1 MLTSHQIESLVASIE
16 PGLIAL
22 RRRIHE
28 HPELAFE
35 EHETARA
42 VSDYLSALDLPHR
55 TGVGK
60 TGVVAMIEGGG
71 AGPTVGVR
79 ADMDALPIEEASGVP
94 FASRVPGRMH
104 ACGHDV
110 HTVIALGV
118 AHVLAGARTTLPG
131 RVKLIFQPAEETL
144 SGAAAMIADGVLDD
158 PAMDAIIGF
167 HNSPRL
173 ETGLL
178 EYAEGTGH
186 ASSAAFDIVLRGR
199 TGHAAHPHVGIDAI
213 VGAAQLVTQLQT
225 IVSREIAPTLPAVVT
240 IGQIAGGTAR
250 NVIADRVT
258 IKGTARTRDALVEKH
273 VEEALRRMVAGV
285 AASLRLEYEIDWVRQ
300 TPVTR
305 YDPRVVARMVEAA
318 REVVGADKVVNISEL
333 TMGSED
339 FAWFAERVPAAHLRI
354 GSRIEGVDTAIHRAD
369 YQCNERAIGIG
380 VRAVTRVVLRLLE
393 RRACEVR

>member
-1 MLTSHQIESLVASIE
+1 MLTNLEIESLVARIE
-16 PGLIAL
+16 PDLIAL

-35 EHETARA
+35 EHETAHA
-42 VSDYLSALDLPHR
+42 VSDYLSALAIPHR

-60 TGVVAMIEGGG
+60 TGVVAVIDGGA

-79 ADMDALPIEEASGVP
+79 ADMDALPIGEASGVP

-110 HTVIALGV
+110 HTTIALGV
-118 AHVLAGARTTLPG
+118 AHLLAGARAALPG

-144 SGAAAMIADGVLDD
+144 AGAAAMIADGVLDD
-158 PAMDAIIGF
+158 PAMDAIVGF

-178 EYAEGTGH
+178 AYTEGIGH
-186 ASSAAFDIVLRGR
+186 ASAAAFDIVLKGR

-225 IVSREIAPTLPAVVT
+225 IVSREIAPTVPAVVT

-250 NVIADRVT
+250 NVIADRVI

-273 VEEALRRMVAGV
+273 VEEAIRRVVAGV
-285 AASLRLEYEIDWVRQ
+285 AAGARLEYEIDWVRQ
-300 TPVTR
+300 TPVTK
-305 YDPRVVARMVEAA
+305 YDSRVVARMVEAA
-318 REVVGADKVVNISEL
+318 REVVGADKVINLSEP

-380 VRAVTRVVLRLLE
+380 VRAVTRVVLSLLE
-393 RRACEVR
+393 QRLGN

>member
-1 MLTSHQIESLVASIE
+1 MLTNLEIESLVARIE
-16 PGLIAL
+16 PDLIAL

-35 EHETARA
+35 EHETAHA
-42 VSDYLSALDLPHR
+42 VSDYLSALAIPHR

-60 TGVVAMIEGGG
+60 TGVVAVIDGGA

-79 ADMDALPIEEASGVP
+79 ADMDALPIGEASGVP

-110 HTVIALGV
+110 HTTIALGV
-118 AHVLAGARTTLPG
+118 AHLLAGARAALPG

-144 SGAAAMIADGVLDD
+144 AGAAAMIADGVLDD
-158 PAMDAIIGF
+158 PAMDAIVGF

-178 EYAEGTGH
+178 AYTEGIGH
-186 ASSAAFDIVLRGR
+186 ASAAAFDIVLKGR

-225 IVSREIAPTLPAVVT
+225 IVSREIAPTVPAVVT

-250 NVIADRVT
+250 NVIADRVI

-273 VEEALRRMVAGV
+273 VEEAIRRVVAGV
-285 AASLRLEYEIDWVRQ
+285 AAGARLEYEIDWVRQ
-300 TPVTR
+300 TPVTK
-305 YDPRVVARMVEAA
+305 YDSRVVARMVEAA
-318 REVVGADKVVNISEL
+318 REVVGADKVINLSEP

-369 YQCNERAIGIG
+369 YQCNERAIAIG

-393 RRACEVR
+393 RWLA

>member
-1 MLTSHQIESLVASIE
+1 MLTSHQIESLVARIE
-16 PGLIAL
+16 PDLIAL

-35 EHETARA
+35 EHETAHA
-42 VSDYLSALDLPHR
+42 VSDYLSALAIPHR

-60 TGVVAMIEGGG
+60 TGVVAVIDGGA

-79 ADMDALPIEEASGVP
+79 ADMDALPIGEASGVP

-110 HTVIALGV
+110 HTTIALGV
-118 AHVLAGARTTLPG
+118 AHLLAGARAALPG

-144 SGAAAMIADGVLDD
+144 AGAAAMIADGVLDD
-158 PAMDAIIGF
+158 PAMDAIVGF

-178 EYAEGTGH
+178 AYTEGIGH
-186 ASSAAFDIVLRGR
+186 ASAAAFDIVLKGR

-225 IVSREIAPTLPAVVT
+225 IVSREIAPTVPAVVT

-250 NVIADRVT
+250 NVIADQVI
-258 IKGTARTRDALVEKH
+258 IKGTARARDALVEKH
-273 VEEALRRMVAGV
+273 VEEAIRRVVAGV
-285 AASLRLEYEIDWVRQ
+285 AAGARLEYEIDWVRQ
-300 TPVTR
+300 TPVTK
-305 YDPRVVARMVEAA
+305 YDSRVVARMVEAA
-318 REVVGADKVVNISEL
+318 REVVGADKVINLSEP

-380 VRAVTRVVLRLLE
+380 VRAVTRVVLSLLGGK
-393 RRACEVR
+393 

>member
-1 MLTSHQIESLVASIE
+1 MLTNLEIESLVARIE
-16 PGLIAL
+16 PDLIAL

-35 EHETARA
+35 EHETAHA
-42 VSDYLSALDLPHR
+42 VSDYLSALAIPHR

-60 TGVVAMIEGGG
+60 TGVVAVIDGGA

-79 ADMDALPIEEASGVP
+79 ADMDALPIGEASGVP

-110 HTVIALGV
+110 HTTIALGV
-118 AHVLAGARTTLPG
+118 AHLLAGARAALPG

-144 SGAAAMIADGVLDD
+144 AGAAAMIADGVLDD

-178 EYAEGTGH
+178 AYTEGIGH
-186 ASSAAFDIVLRGR
+186 ASAAAFDIVLKGR

-225 IVSREIAPTLPAVVT
+225 IVSREIAPTVPAVVT

-250 NVIADRVT
+250 NVIADRVI

-273 VEEALRRMVAGV
+273 VEEAIRRVVAGV
-285 AASLRLEYEIDWVRQ
+285 AAGARLEYEIDWVRQ
-300 TPVTR
+300 TPVTK
-305 YDPRVVARMVEAA
+305 YDSRVVARMVEAA
-318 REVVGADKVVNISEL
+318 REVVGADKVINLSEP

-380 VRAVTRVVLRLLE
+380 VRAVTRVVLSLLGGK
-393 RRACEVR
+393 

>member
-1 MLTSHQIESLVASIE
+1 MLTNLEIESLVARIE
-16 PGLIAL
+16 PDLIAL

-35 EHETARA
+35 EHETAHA
-42 VSDYLSALDLPHR
+42 VSDYLSALAIPHR

-60 TGVVAMIEGGG
+60 TGVVAVIDGGA

-79 ADMDALPIEEASGVP
+79 ADMDALPIGEASGVP

-110 HTVIALGV
+110 HTTIALGV
-118 AHVLAGARTTLPG
+118 AHLLAGARAALPG

-144 SGAAAMIADGVLDD
+144 AGAAAMIADGVLDD
-158 PAMDAIIGF
+158 PAMDAIVGF

-178 EYAEGTGH
+178 AYTEGIGH
-186 ASSAAFDIVLRGR
+186 ASAAAFDIVLKGR

-225 IVSREIAPTLPAVVT
+225 IVSREIAPTVPAVVT

-250 NVIADRVT
+250 NVIADRVI

-273 VEEALRRMVAGV
+273 VEEAIRRVVAGV
-285 AASLRLEYEIDWVRQ
+285 AAGARLEYEIDWVRQ
-300 TPVTR
+300 TPVTK
-305 YDPRVVARMVEAA
+305 YDSRVVARMVEAA
-318 REVVGADKVVNISEL
+318 REVVGADKVINLSEP

-380 VRAVTRVVLRLLE
+380 VRAVTRVVLSLLGGK
-393 RRACEVR
+393 

>member
-1 MLTSHQIESLVASIE
+1 MLTSHQIDSLVARIE
-16 PGLIAL
+16 PDLIAL

-35 EHETARA
+35 EHETAHA
-42 VSDYLSALDLPHR
+42 VSDYLSALAIPHR

-60 TGVVAMIEGGG
+60 TGVVAVIDGGA

-79 ADMDALPIEEASGVP
+79 ADMDALPIGEASGVP

-110 HTVIALGV
+110 HTTIALGV
-118 AHVLAGARTTLPG
+118 AHLLAGARAALPG

-144 SGAAAMIADGVLDD
+144 AGAAAMIADGVLDD
-158 PAMDAIIGF
+158 PAMDAIVGF

-178 EYAEGTGH
+178 AYTEGVGH
-186 ASSAAFDIVLRGR
+186 ASAAAFDIVLKGR

-225 IVSREIAPTLPAVVT
+225 IVSREIAPTVPAVVT

-250 NVIADRVT
+250 NVIADQVI
-258 IKGTARTRDALVEKH
+258 IKGTARARDALVEKH
-273 VEEALRRMVAGV
+273 VEEAIRRVVAGV
-285 AASLRLEYEIDWVRQ
+285 AAGARLEYEIDWVRQ
-300 TPVTR
+300 TPVTK
-305 YDPRVVARMVEAA
+305 YDSRVVARMVEAA
-318 REVVGADKVVNISEL
+318 REVVGADKVINLSEP

-393 RRACEVR
+393 RWLA

>member
-1 MLTSHQIESLVASIE
+1 MLTSHQIESLVARIE
-16 PGLIAL
+16 PDLIAL

-35 EHETARA
+35 EHETAHA
-42 VSDYLSALDLPHR
+42 VSDYLSALAIPHR

-60 TGVVAMIEGGG
+60 TGVVAVIDGGA

-79 ADMDALPIEEASGVP
+79 ADMDALPIGEASGVP

-110 HTVIALGV
+110 HTTIALGV
-118 AHVLAGARTTLPG
+118 AHLLAGARAALPG

-144 SGAAAMIADGVLDD
+144 AGAAAMIADGVLDD
-158 PAMDAIIGF
+158 PAMDAIVGF

-178 EYAEGTGH
+178 AYTEGIGH
-186 ASSAAFDIVLRGR
+186 ASAAAFDIVLKGR

-225 IVSREIAPTLPAVVT
+225 IVSREIAPTVPAVVT

-250 NVIADRVT
+250 NVIADRVI
-258 IKGTARTRDALVEKH
+258 IKGTARARDALVEKH
-273 VEEALRRMVAGV
+273 VEEAIRRVVAGV
-285 AASLRLEYEIDWVRQ
+285 AAGARLEYEIDWVRQ
-300 TPVTR
+300 TPVTK
-305 YDPRVVARMVEAA
+305 YDSRVVARMVEAA
-318 REVVGADKVVNISEL
+318 REVVGADKVINLSEP

-393 RRACEVR
+393 RWLA

>member
-1 MLTSHQIESLVASIE
+1 MLTNLEIESLVARIE
-16 PGLIAL
+16 PDLIAL

-35 EHETARA
+35 EHETAHA
-42 VSDYLSALDLPHR
+42 VSDYLSALAIPHR

-60 TGVVAMIEGGG
+60 TGVVAVIDGGA

-79 ADMDALPIEEASGVP
+79 ADMDALPIGEASGVP

-110 HTVIALGV
+110 HTTIALGV
-118 AHVLAGARTTLPG
+118 AHLLAGARAALPG

-144 SGAAAMIADGVLDD
+144 AGAAAMIADGVLDD

-178 EYAEGTGH
+178 AYTEGIGH
-186 ASSAAFDIVLRGR
+186 ASAAAFDIVLKGR

-225 IVSREIAPTLPAVVT
+225 IVSREIAPTVPAVVT

-250 NVIADRVT
+250 NVIAERVV

-273 VEEALRRMVAGV
+273 VEEAIRRVVAGV
-285 AASLRLEYEIDWVRQ
+285 AAGARLEYEIDWVRQ
-300 TPVTR
+300 TPVTK
-305 YDPRVVARMVEAA
+305 YDSRVVARMVEAA
-318 REVVGADKVVNISEL
+318 REVVGADKVINLSEP

-380 VRAVTRVVLRLLE
+380 VRAVTRVVLSLLGGK
-393 RRACEVR
+393 

>member
-1 MLTSHQIESLVASIE
+1 MLTSDQIESIVGRIE
-16 PGLIAL
+16 PDLIAL

-35 EHETARA
+35 EHETAHA
-42 VSDYLSALDLPHR
+42 VSDYLSALAIPHR

-60 TGVVAMIEGGG
+60 TGVVAVIDGGA

-79 ADMDALPIEEASGVP
+79 ADMDALPIGEASGVP

-110 HTVIALGV
+110 HTTIALGV
-118 AHVLAGARTTLPG
+118 AHLLAGARAALPG

-144 SGAAAMIADGVLDD
+144 AGAAAMIADGVLDD
-158 PAMDAIIGF
+158 PAMDAIVGF

-178 EYAEGTGH
+178 AYTEGIGH
-186 ASSAAFDIVLRGR
+186 ASAAAFDIVLKGR

-225 IVSREIAPTLPAVVT
+225 IVSREIAPTVPAVVT

-250 NVIADRVT
+250 NVIADRVI

-273 VEEALRRMVAGV
+273 VEEAIRRVVAGV
-285 AASLRLEYEIDWVRQ
+285 AAGARLEYEIDWVRQ
-300 TPVTR
+300 TPVTK
-305 YDPRVVARMVEAA
+305 YDSRVVARMVEAA
-318 REVVGADKVVNISEL
+318 REVVGADKVVNISEP

-380 VRAVTRVVLRLLE
+380 VRAVTRVVLSLLE
-393 RRACEVR
+393 QRLGN